1 MRIVLLGP
9 PGAGKGTQ
17 AKLMQDRMGLLHI
30 STGDLLRAAVAERTD
45 LGRAAQVYMD
55 RGELV
60 PDRLVIDM
68 IDRRLHQNRI
78 AADFMLDGYPRTV
91 AQAEAL
97 GIMLSERSAAL
108 DHVLSF
114 EVPREELVRRLSGR
128 RTCERCAAM
137 YHLESDPPRQPG
149 VCDRCGGGLYQRED
163 DREETIRARLDVY
176 DRNTAPLTA
185 YYRSQGLLRAI
196 DGTGTSAEVLDR
208 VLAQVDGAPAR

>member
-1 MRIVLLGP
+1 
-9 PGAGKGTQ
+9 
-17 AKLMQDRMGLLHI
+17 MQDRMGLHHI

-45 LGRAAQVYMD
+45 LGRAAQAYMD

-60 PDRLVIDM
+60 PDGLVIDM
-68 IDRRLHQNRI
+68 IDRRLHQNRVVP
-78 AADFMLDGYPRTV
+78 DFMLDGFPRTV

-97 GIMLSERSAAL
+97 AAMLSGRSALL

-128 RTCERCAAM
+128 RTCERCGAM
-137 YHLESDPPRQPG
+137 YHLVSDPPRQAG
-149 VCDRCGGGLYQRED
+149 VCDRCGGRLYQRED

-196 DGTGTSAEVLDR
+196 DGTGTSAEVFDR
-208 VLAQVDGAPAR
+208 VRAQVDGAPAR